1 MTISKPFRTLAAA
14 LAATLLLSGIAN
26 AALAG
31 VVTAVTKRDITV
43 SGATYALEDG
53 IEVQDMTGRP
63 ISLPEVRPGVS
74 VELEFDDAGRLTLI
88 RAAVVR

>member
-1 MTISKPFRTLAAA
+1 MTISKPLGALAVAMAA
-14 LAATLLLSGIAN
+14 LVLLSGVAS

-43 SGATYALEDG
+43 SGATYVLEDG

-63 ISLPEVRPGVS
+63 ISLPELRPGVS
-74 VELEFDDAGRLTLI
+74 VELEFDENGRLVLI